1 MGVYICVSV
10 IWGYIYVCL
19 SYGGIYMC
27 VCHMGVY
34 ICVSVIWGYIYVCL
48 SYGGM
53 SVIWDCIRLCH
64 VGHLWL
70 SQVPR
75 VCVEYLQLAV
85 CAPISQLK
93 SLCQVV
99 SESLQAGVTCESC

>member
-1 MGVYICVSV
+1 M
-10 IWGYIYVCL
+10 CL

-27 VCHMGVY
+27 ICHMG
-34 ICVSVIWGYIYVCL
+34 ICL
-48 SYGGM
+48 SYG
-53 SVIWDCIRLCH
+53 SVYLMTDCVMFDIFGCH
-64 VGHLWL
+64 KY
-70 SQVPR
+70 QEF
-75 VCVEYLQLAV
+75 EYLQLAV